1 MSSRKLFQYPER
13 SMQDALKA
21 IREQNMPVA
30 TACKK
35 FNVSRTPVRNRLEG
49 RTSDNCRKVGPECAL
64 GSETEK
70 K

>member
-1 MSSRKLFQYPER
+1 
-13 SMQDALKA
+13 MQDALKA